1 MNWLAG
7 ALRSKTMWVNVIT
20 LGLHFAKPYLGI
32 STLPDVSPDL
42 LALVNIILR
51 LVTTKSIPAKATS

>member
-20 LGLHFAKPYLGI
+20 LGLHYAKPYLGV
-32 STLPDVSPDL
+32 STIPDVSPDL
-42 LALVNIILR
+42 LALANIVLR
-51 LVTTKSIPAKATS
+51 LVTRTSIPAKA